1 MPSSPCKGWNDSSRQ
16 RHQDAVM
23 KRVRKVQDPRTSP
36 DPSCVLIARLQ
47 EHADAPAAGTKS
59 TPKEFC

>member
-1 MPSSPCKGWNDSSRQ
+1 MILLASGIKY
-16 RHQDAVM
+16 AVM
-23 KRVRKVQDPRTSP
+23 KRVRKVQDPGTSS

-59 TPKEFC
+59 TPKESC